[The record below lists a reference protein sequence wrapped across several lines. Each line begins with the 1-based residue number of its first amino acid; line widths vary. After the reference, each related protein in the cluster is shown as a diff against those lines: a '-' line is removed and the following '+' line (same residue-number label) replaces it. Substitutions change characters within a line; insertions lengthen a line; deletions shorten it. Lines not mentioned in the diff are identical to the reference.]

1 MRTCIS
7 ILLIL
12 FSFAF
17 PAHAASIEIVNS
29 MAMPQANVLLS
40 GRVALTIIN
49 NAGPDKLV
57 SAKTPVADMAQIHN
71 NKMKRGKRRMR
82 RHMSLDIGANTVVK
96 VKHNGLHIMLVG
108 LKSPLE
114 SGMTFPLTLNFE
126 KAGAIEVTV
135 TVQ

>member
-1 MRTCIS
+1 MRTCFS

-12 FSFAF
+12 VSVTF
-17 PAHAASIEIVNS
+17 PANAASIEIANP
-29 MAMPQANVLLS
+29 MAMPHANVLS
-40 GRVALTIIN
+40 PAGVALTIIN

-57 SAKTPVADMAQIHN
+57 SAKTPVAKMAQIHN
-71 NKMKRGKRRMR
+71 NKFKRGKMRMR
-82 RHMSLDIGANTVVK
+82 QLMGLDIGANTVVK
-96 VKHNGLHIMLVG
+96 LKHNDHHIMLVG

-126 KAGAIEVTV
+126 KAGAIEVTI